1 MLCDS
6 CCFISLFF
14 FCTTCQ
20 TGISSLETCSD
31 TTGWCLTQTIASKWN
46 LLFSFYAKCLKG
58 YGWKWNYFYC
68 IPIVPQSTESAGV
81 GFWPLA
87 KTEKSFI
94 FFSPLTLKFWCGN
107 KILIKHGIKTITWRV
122 ICDVMMMC
130 MVLYWSTS
138 DKYPVKLLW

>member
-1 MLCDS
+1 MPWFLVIGPWCWLKY
-6 CCFISLFF
+6 FEMNAVWFLLFHIAHFF
-14 FCTTCQ
+14 FCTTRQ
-20 TGISSLETCSD
+20 TAISSLETCSD

-94 FFSPLTLKFWCGN
+94 FFLHWLSNSDVEMLFWSN
-107 KILIKHGIKTITWRV
+107 
-122 ICDVMMMC
+122 MA
-130 MVLYWSTS
+130 
-138 DKYPVKLLW
+138 